1 MVHGKPCHRL
11 AREDSGLCSL
21 HLRRGKITWMPWEGD
36 YRPHLKEVWTRLCE
50 ANMALRK
57 VRSEA
62 NINKYSG
69 GPEHPNALV
78 ASEVC
83 LEMITEL
90 MDQIQTWREAV

>member
-1 MVHGKPCHRL
+1 
-11 AREDSGLCSL
+11 
-21 HLRRGKITWMPWEGD
+21 
-36 YRPHLKEVWTRLCE
+36 
-50 ANMALRK
+50 MALRK
-57 VRSEA
+57 IRSED